1 MITLF
6 LPINFSAI
14 GAEHLALAVSCYVIV
29 FFALF
34 LLSLV
39 FGILPRLHT
48 RNLRK
53 QMQKEGDEI
62 DTLFAGKM
70 VPGEVSA
77 AIAMAISMYFEE
89 LHDQETAILTIKKEG
104 KSYSPWNSKIYNVI
118 NFNPVKR

>member
-6 LPINFSAI
+6 FPINFSAI
-14 GAEHLALAVSCYVIV
+14 GAEHLVLAVSCYIIV
-29 FFALF
+29 FLTLF

-39 FGILPRLHT
+39 FGILPKLHT

-53 QMQKEGDEI
+53 KMQKGGAQVN
-62 DTLFAGKM
+62 TLIAGKM

-89 LHDQETAILTIKKEG
+89 LHDQETSILTIKKEG

-118 NFNPVKR
+118 NFNRFQR

>member
-1 MITLF
+1 MITHF

-14 GAEHLALAVSCYVIV
+14 GAEHLALAISCYVIV
-29 FFALF
+29 FFTLF

-39 FGILPRLHT
+39 FGILPKLHT

-53 QMQKEGDEI
+53 KMQKEGEQVN
-62 DTLFAGKM
+62 TLIAGKM

-89 LHDQETAILTIKKEG
+89 LHDQEASILTIKKEG

-118 NFNPVKR
+118 NFNRFQG